1 MEENLSL
8 LLLGEPH
15 IAHALCSL
23 SLKNIF
29 AVRCCHRSLNQLVCG
44 GPACAGSKLLLH
56 HSSLGS
62 YLGRIDSD
70 PGFLTSW
77 LAANLLQWAR
87 MDQIPVMQNV
97 NLQTRQGDAGPT
109 SISRRFVQLNSE
121 LARMLAF
128 ASLKQTRFSGTAAEH
143 AALHELV
150 VQLPQT
156 VSWNDCRYYDAS
168 ATTRERK
175 GGGGRCKAEHHWI
188 CQKYGVALTI
198 KTKMG
203 DLIVNF
209 VASHE
214 LTEVVEE
221 RMVYCLLTLPG
232 LDEDECEVPLFRSS
246 SERWIEEKNFS
257 RACPVLNTEALSQL
271 QNLLCDGLCSN
282 SLVLGILFRLL
293 SAPVAAWDMDNFRAL
308 EGGNVDK
315 GLGRVNF
322 EDRPTLL
329 WLREEFGIFA
339 DSVSGNKSPAASLG
353 VCPLDEP
360 QTLQALTRF
369 LCTTA

>member
-1 MEENLSL
+1 MEAKLSL
-8 LLLGEPH
+8 LLLGESH
-15 IAHALCSL
+15 LAHALCSL

-44 GPACAGSKLLLH
+44 GPASLGGKLLLH
-56 HSSLGS
+56 HSKLGS

-77 LAANLLQWAR
+77 LAVNLLQWAR
-87 MDQIPVMQNV
+87 MDQIPVMHNV
-97 NLQTRQGDAGPT
+97 QLQMRQGDTGPT
-109 SISRRFVQLNSE
+109 GISRRFAHLNSE

-128 ASLKQTRFSGTAAEH
+128 ANLKQTRFSCTAIEH
-143 AALHELV
+143 AAMKELIMK
-150 VQLPQT
+150 LPQNMT
-156 VSWNDCRYYDAS
+156 WTDCRYYDAF
-168 ATTRERK
+168 AITRGRK
-175 GGGGRCKAEHHWI
+175 HGGRRCKSEHHWI
-188 CQKYGVALTI
+188 CQKYGVSLTI
-198 KTKMG
+198 KTKTG
-203 DLIVNF
+203 DLAVNF

-221 RMVYCLLTLPG
+221 RVVYCLLKLPG
-232 LDEDECEVPLFRSS
+232 LDESEVPLFRSS
-246 SERWIEEKNFS
+246 SERWIEEKNFT

-271 QNLLCDGLCSN
+271 QSLLFDGVCNS
-282 SLVLGILFRLL
+282 SLVLAVLFRLL
-293 SAPVAAWDMDNFRAL
+293 CAPVSAWDMDNFRTL
-308 EGGNVDK
+308 EGGKVDR

-339 DSVSGNKSPAASLG
+339 DSVSEKSPVASLG

-369 LCTTA
+369 VCAAA